1 MSEDKLLP
9 LEQMPAW
16 LRDAVKEIAARWIKT
31 GGDSVDWPSL
41 YEHMG
46 AAILR
51 HLPKQRILGVCC
63 DCHYGGE
70 DETPCAA
77 REDGTHC
84 VHWWEGPSA
93 PRAPDEAALLPPAP
107 DAGLLREAALA
118 SQDAR
123 QIADWPALSTL
134 PPLAVLDEMRRIA
147 RRAAS
152 RLDAAVL
159 RAAASRPGAPASP
172 AEEGA

>member
-1 MSEDKLLP
+1 MTD
-9 LEQMPAW
+9 PAPRT
-16 LRDAVKEIAARWIKT
+16 LAERIAA
-31 GGDSVDWPSL
+31 
-41 YEHMG
+41 E
-46 AAILR
+46 LR
-51 HLPKQRILGVCC
+51 LHWSFDDAQRHTHTWH
-63 DCHYGGE
+63 D
-70 DETPCAA
+70 
-77 REDGTHC
+77 REDFIAK
-84 VHWWEGPSA
+84 VLP
-93 PRAPDEAALLPPAP
+93 ALLPPAP